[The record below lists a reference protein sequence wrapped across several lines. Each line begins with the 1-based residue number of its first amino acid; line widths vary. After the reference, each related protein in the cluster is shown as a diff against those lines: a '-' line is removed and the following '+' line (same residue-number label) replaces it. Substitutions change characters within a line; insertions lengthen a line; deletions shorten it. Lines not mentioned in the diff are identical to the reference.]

1 MILDC
6 VVTAC
11 NNNPLY
17 IEFIPYF
24 IKAWKKLYP
33 NVDVKVILISHNI
46 PSDLVDYESN
56 LILFEP
62 LENIS
67 TAFISQY
74 IRLLYPAILDYSNGI
89 LITDID
95 IIPMNRTYYTKNIE
109 NISND
114 KFIYL
119 RDVLLDHNQIAM
131 CYNVGLNVIWKEIF
145 QINNIDD
152 IINRIKL
159 IYNSIEYID
168 GHGNTGWCTDQL
180 DFYNYV
186 MNWNNKTN
194 NFVVLSDKNTGYC
207 RLDRYEL
214 EKLGMLPSILYSHIN
229 NGTFSD
235 YHCLR
240 PFYQYKEVNNFIYD
254 LL

>member
-6 VVTAC
+6 VLAAC
-11 NNNPLY
+11 NENPLY
-17 IEFIPYF
+17 IEFVPYF
-24 IKAWKKLYP
+24 IKTWKKLYP
-33 NVDVKVILISHNI
+33 DVDVKVILISHSI
-46 PSDLVDYESN
+46 PLELMEYQSN

-62 LENIS
+62 IENIS

-109 NISND
+109 NISDD

-119 RDVLLDHNQIAM
+119 RNVLLNINQIAM
-131 CYNVGLNVIWKEIF
+131 CYNVALNVTWKEIF
-145 QINNIDD
+145 EINNIDD
-152 IINRIKL
+152 IINRIKSV
-159 IYNSIEYID
+159 YNSIEYID

-186 MNWNNKTN
+186 MKWNNKTN
-194 NFVVLSDKNTGYC
+194 NFVTISDEEAKFS
-207 RLDRYEL
+207 RLDRSYL
-214 EKLGMLPSILYSHIN
+214 TMIGMLPGIIKFYIHHGL
-229 NGTFSD
+229 FSD

-240 PFYQYKEVNNFIYD
+240 PYEHYKEINNYIYE